1 LAAAG
6 TTDGARS
13 ASDSTCSSFAF
24 DTVGGEEDSLAEGE
38 GAEGAEVA
46 NGGWVDVDRVEK
58 EGLDEETEG
67 EAAGIDWVG
76 AAGFVNP
83 ASTSRTAL
91 SSSWCCA
98 SISRVDSGGST
109 AVSWRAKAAL
119 ALW

>member
-1 LAAAG
+1 MGWA
-6 TTDGARS
+6 
-13 ASDSTCSSFAF
+13 
-24 DTVGGEEDSLAEGE
+24 EDSLVEEE
-38 GAEGAEVA
+38 GAEGAEDA
-46 NGGWVDVDRVEK
+46 DDGEVEGERAEK
-58 EGLDEETEG
+58 DGLDEEAEG
-67 EAAGIDWVG
+67 ETVGIDWTE

-109 AVSWRAKAAL
+109 AVSWRARAAL